1 MNDLLDRRKECST
14 IGESTDL
21 SNRICIQ
28 QATRKTNAVDP
39 TLKNNLHSLKD
50 FLYEQPFAAPLV
62 GPGTGI
68 ASPAAAP
75 AISLVSVLERWERER
90 PEKGKS
96 LSDELQVALS
106 QAQALVAAPAC
117 PIVAVLGMLNAGKSS
132 LVATFLGPSLHG
144 PSRRVLIGSA
154 NNEGTHRFVLW
165 LPASWRT
172 QSGVWEFVTRQL
184 QSVFGTECEMLSEDP
199 SEASRQYN
207 DLAPRTLDDGT
218 GKKILRQ
225 PIEIPLIATDP
236 NLDRLGIALMDCPD
250 VQTGLITQRAA
261 NSMTR
266 YEEATARAA
275 ETRFEVLS
283 RAATLCSAFLV
294 VLPANALH
302 DQTVSRLLKLL
313 EQRMPHVQR
322 MIAVNRVPR
331 RYATSEIA
339 REVEQLY
346 RASHIRRVY
355 MAYNFDGPQL
365 RERLPTPPG
374 DLEGFSTEAPLPLFF
389 RIDGTPAPQPP
400 EAILDAQ
407 WLIRLGSQL
416 HANDLLAD
424 AIRSA
429 TSHLTTIVHRAL
441 SEATQYLEQKRQQLC
456 YLQQV
461 VADACTDFSLDPSSP
476 SSNPRL
482 RLQAS
487 RQIIQQVAESLERT
501 APWWAKPGRWVQRIA
516 QAGKSTVAG
525 AASWLKVGWLSDGS
539 SAVGE
544 WVRARF
550 KRGESGRV
558 VTADTLC
565 EYLVRRDRLGL
576 LRMDES
582 PEDKRQ
588 VRDACQRAIERFQAE
603 SAARLDPGHIDDLTS
618 RIWAEMPMRQRIL
631 SGVAP
636 AGVLFAPLLAVIMIP
651 LDFGGTSVLVFA
663 SLKELLFAGAAGVG
677 LVLASSDSVPALAES
692 ESAWQQLS
700 DLVAVVTDE
709 LGLDRSQPPSTL
721 EIQLANVARPL
732 TPSPIPMKRYAG
744 PDAPGATWSPM
755 ETEAAC
761 IDSIHQ
767 TLDAMERAQRT

>member
-1 MNDLLDRRKECST
+1 
-14 IGESTDL
+14 
-21 SNRICIQ
+21 
-28 QATRKTNAVDP
+28 VDP
-39 TLKNNLHSLKD
+39 TLKKNLHSLQHL
-50 FLYEQPFAAPLV
+50 LYDEPFATPMIRLGSSNEV
-62 GPGTGI
+62 
-68 ASPAAAP
+68 SPSTSP
-75 AISLVSVLERWERER
+75 KSLVAILQQLELERPTASKR
-90 PEKGKS
+90 
-96 LSDELQVALS
+96 LSEELEGALA

-132 LVATFLGPSLHG
+132 LVATFLGPSRIG
-144 PSRRVLIGSA
+144 PAVADAATEIEDPRRRVLIGSA
-154 NNEGTHRFVLW
+154 NDEGTHRFVLW
-165 LPASWRT
+165 LPESWRI
-172 QSGVWEFVTRQL
+172 QPGIWEFVMQQL
-184 QSVFGTECEMLSEDP
+184 QTIFGTECEMLSEDP
-199 SEASRQYN
+199 ILAARQYN
-207 DLAPRTLDDGT
+207 DLAPRAQDDGM
-218 GKKILRQ
+218 GKKRLLQ
-225 PIEIPLIATDP
+225 PIEVPLIATDP

-250 VQTGLITQRAA
+250 VQTGLITNR
-261 NSMTR
+261 SSPSTTR

-275 ETRFEVLS
+275 EARFEVLS

-331 RYATSEIA
+331 RYATMEIA

-365 RERLPTPPG
+365 RDRLPIPP
-374 DLEGFSTEAPLPLFF
+374 DDFLLSSIESPLPLFF
-389 RIDGTPAPQPP
+389 RIDATPAPQPP
-400 EAILDAQ
+400 DPILDAN
-407 WLIRLGSQL
+407 WLIRLGAQL

-429 TSHLTTIVHRAL
+429 TTHLTTVVHRSL
-441 SEATQYLEQKRQQLC
+441 SEATQYLEQKRQQTQ

-476 SSNPRL
+476 SSQPRL

-487 RQIIQQVAESLERT
+487 RQIIQQIAESLERT
-501 APWWAKPGRWVQRIA
+501 APWWARPGRWVQRIA

-525 AASWLKVGWLSDGS
+525 AASWLKVPGWVSDGS
-539 SAVGE
+539 SAVGD

-565 EYLVRRDRLGL
+565 EHLSRRDRLGL
-576 LRMDES
+576 LRLDES
-582 PEDKRQ
+582 PAAKQD

-603 SAARLDPGHIDDLTS
+603 SSAQLDPGHIDDLTS

-636 AGVLFAPLLAVIMIP
+636 AGILFAPLLAVIMIP

-709 LGLDRSQPPSTL
+709 LGLERSQTPSSL
-721 EIQLANVARPL
+721 EIQLAGGVRPL
-732 TPSPIPMKRYAG
+732 TPSPIALKRHEG
-744 PDAPGATWSPM
+744 PDAPGATWLPMRM
-755 ETEAAC
+755 ETAC

-767 TLDAMERAQRT
+767 NLDAMERAQRT